1 MGRRRKSVKVDYV
14 QVPEEFRQARC
25 SQLAA
30 ALTKATGRKVSRA
43 DALAL
48 TVDLWAW
55 HLQQVND
62 KDPDLTEAFRRV
74 AAIPAEEARSRMH
87 IATGW
92 PESKAQALLDAFA
105 HPMVRVLEPTDTGW
119 FVTELQDRYL
129 LLATKQQ
136 GNRARSRLNALAH
149 EHGWEPDE
157 ERKGT
162 WTSRATGETGVHWKD
177 LLVRLEGKETP

>member
-30 ALTKATGRKVSRA
+30 ALTRATGRRVSRA

-48 TVDLWAW
+48 AVDLWAW

-62 KDPDLTEAFRRV
+62 KTPDLAEAFQRV
-74 AAIPAEEARSRMH
+74 ASIPREEARSRMH

-92 PESKAQALLDAFA
+92 PESKAQALLDAFS
-105 HPMVRVLEPTDTGW
+105 HPMVRVLEPTETGW

-129 LLATKQQ
+129 TFATKQQ
-136 GNRARSRLNALAH
+136 GNRARSRLNVLAH

-162 WTSRATGETGVHWKD
+162 WTNRATGESGVHWKN
-177 LLVRLEGKETP
+177 LLARLDGTT